1 MTAHEPLLKP
11 VPIADLRPTQIT
23 VGFREVE
30 TKRKRFKELSAR
42 AGDNFLGRHMIP
54 SVLGPKG
61 RHYIIDNHHLA
72 RALYEDK
79 VEAVLVTVVADLS
92 ALSKISFWRFLDN
105 RNWCHTYDTVGV
117 RVGFDA
123 IPTSIAKLKDDPYR
137 SLAGELRHAGGY
149 AKDMTPFSEFL
160 WADFLRGRIKPRTIV
175 DSFDD
180 ALARALALAKSK
192 DAAFLPGWCGPDA
205 RSWEGA
211 GCR

>member
-1 MTAHEPLLKP
+1 
-11 VPIADLRPTQIT
+11 
-23 VGFREVE
+23 
-30 TKRKRFKELSAR
+30 
-42 AGDNFLGRHMIP
+42 MIP

-160 WADFLRGRIKPRTIV
+160 WADFLRGRIRPRTIT

-205 RSWEGA
+205 RS
-211 GCR
+211 